1 LGYLAAVRIL
11 NALIFCLAVVSFGC
25 GYHVV
30 GRRGSL
36 DGIQRV
42 TIQTFQN
49 SSFEPGYE
57 LEMTEAFLQEFHR
70 RGTVELV
77 SDPSQAD
84 LVLSGRVLPIKA
96 SDDTYSSAT
105 LALEYS
111 LVVGVEISA
120 VLEEGTKVTL
130 GSGTFTEKER
140 YLASA
145 DIEAARK
152 NKKEALRKVASTLAG
167 QVHDAL
173 NQRFTP

>member
-1 LGYLAAVRIL
+1 MKIL
-11 NALIFCLAVVSFGC
+11 NALILFLVVASFGC

-30 GRRGSL
+30 GRSGSL

-77 SDPSQAD
+77 TDPSQAD
-84 LVLSGRVLPIKA
+84 LVLTGRVLPLHTD
-96 SDDTYSSAT
+96 DDTYSSSS

-111 LVVGVEISA
+111 LDVKVEISA
-120 VLEEGTKVTL
+120 VLKDGTKVTL
-130 GSGTFTEKER
+130 GPGTFKESEL

-152 NKKEALRKVASTLAG
+152 NKKEALRKVASSLAG

-173 NQRFTP
+173 IQRFKS

>member
-1 LGYLAAVRIL
+1 MKIL
-11 NALIFCLAVVSFGC
+11 NALILCLAVTSFGC

-30 GRRGSL
+30 GRSGSL

-57 LEMTEAFLQEFHR
+57 LEMTQAFLEEFHR
-70 RGTVELV
+70 RGTVEVV

-84 LVLSGRVLPIKA
+84 LVISGRVLPI
-96 SDDTYSSAT
+96 SSDDDTYSSAT

-111 LVVGVEISA
+111 LDVGVEISA
-120 VLEEGTKVTL
+120 VLVDGTQVKL
-130 GSGTFTEKER
+130 GSGTFREKER

-152 NKKEALRKVASTLAG
+152 NKKEALRKMASSLAG

-173 NQRFTP
+173 LRRFGQ